1 LGDIARP
8 VMGCHLTKEKRGFI
22 IRIERWMT
30 WQAISG
36 WLWVWAHL
44 HLLVMRAPPLFA
56 TDFKSFFCR
65 ASDPPAVKKLKIEM
79 LTAVADSGNTVG
91 RCSLTVPKPVLK
103 APTVSA
109 ISA

>member
-1 LGDIARP
+1 
-8 VMGCHLTKEKRGFI
+8 M
-22 IRIERWMT
+22 
-30 WQAISG
+30 
-36 WLWVWAHL
+36 WAHL

-91 RCSLTVPKPVLK
+91 RCRFRVQG
-103 APTVSA
+103 
-109 ISA
+109 